1 VDDIDKKVTQK
12 LKDVKKYEVN
22 LILSDINNYFRIIK
36 SVMNYLVTERG
47 MGGVYVS
54 TTRPSKAMISR
65 LGAEKI
71 NMDDVFFVD
80 SVSYMAEGP
89 PASVDNVIFIESP
102 TMLEM
107 MMIKTDTLLR
117 KAKSPDKFVFFDSI
131 NSLAIYNSEN
141 ILSEFIH
148 VLVNSFAGKD
158 IYSFILSVKGGTPKN
173 IEPLLRMV
181 CDNVVEIGGE

>member
-1 VDDIDKKVTQK
+1 MDDIDKQIIQK

-22 LILSDINNYFRIIK
+22 LILSDINNYFRVIK
-36 SVMNYLVTERG
+36 GIMNYLVTERK

-71 NMDDVFFVD
+71 NMEDVFFVD
-80 SVSYMAEGP
+80 SVSYMSEGAP
-89 PASVDNVIFIESP
+89 ESTDNVIFIESP

-107 MMIKTDTLLR
+107 MMIKTDTMLR
-117 KAKSPDKFVFFDSI
+117 RAKSPNRFVFFDSI
-131 NSLAIYNSEN
+131 NSLSIYNNKN

-148 VLVNSFAGKD
+148 VLVNSLGGKD
-158 IYSFILSVKGGTPKN
+158 VYSFILSVKGEAPKG
-173 IEPLLRMV
+173 IESLLKMV
-181 CDNVVEIGGE
+181 CDNVVDIGGE

>member
-1 VDDIDKKVTQK
+1 VDDIDKQISQK

-22 LILSDINNYFRIIK
+22 LILSDINNYFRVIK
-36 SVMNYLVTERG
+36 GVMNYLVTERK

-54 TTRPSKAMISR
+54 STRPSKAMISR

-71 NMDDVFFVD
+71 NMEDVFFVD
-80 SVSYMAEGP
+80 SVSYMSEGP
-89 PASVDNVIFIESP
+89 PESTDNVIFIESP

-107 MMIKTDTLLR
+107 MMIKTDTMLR
-117 KAKSPDKFVFFDSI
+117 RAKSANRFVFFDSI
-131 NSLAIYNSEN
+131 NSLAIYNNEN

-148 VLVNSFAGKD
+148 VLVNSLGGKD
-158 IYSFILSVKGGTPKN
+158 IYSFILSVKGEAPKA
-173 IEPLLRMV
+173 IETLLKMV